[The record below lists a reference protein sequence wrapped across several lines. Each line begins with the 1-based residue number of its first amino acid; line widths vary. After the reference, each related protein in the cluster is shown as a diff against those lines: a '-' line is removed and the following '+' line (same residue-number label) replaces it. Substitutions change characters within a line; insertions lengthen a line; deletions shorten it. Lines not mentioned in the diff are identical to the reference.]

1 MARADAVRSG
11 VSSTGLFKAAVG
23 VFATLLVFIS
33 LVFATEWLSRPDLFP
48 VRAVQ
53 FEGEFKRVA
62 QAELAAAVAD
72 TAQGNFLLLD
82 LDTVKARAESLAWVY
97 QAEVRRRWPRDLLI
111 RFTEQ
116 KLLARWNDYRDVGGT
131 TPRTGEVGLRRE
143 QQPRATPGAVAD
155 ESDWV
160 NQGMQAVRVGG
171 NDLPSDVPLLE
182 GPVGTQAIVYERF
195 QDFNRLLADAGLQVR
210 KLTLTPRRTWELELT
225 GGFTLVL
232 DRAQPDKKLERFA
245 RAYSRTLARAG
256 TPVRHVDLR
265 YTNGF
270 SVAWHP
276 PRAAARNSMKTV
288 APVGA
293 ANEEG

>member
-1 MARADAVRSG
+1 MAGRMSGASRASFVARADAARDG
-11 VSSTGLFKAAVG
+11 VNSAGLFRTAVG
-23 VFATLLVFIS
+23 VFAALLAIIS
-33 LVFATEWLSRPDLFP
+33 LVFATEWLSRPDRFP

-53 FEGEFKRVA
+53 FEGEFKHVA

-72 TAQGNFLLLD
+72 VAQGNFLLLD
-82 LDTVKARAESLAWVY
+82 LDAVKARAESLPWVY
-97 QAEVRRRWPRDLLI
+97 QAEVRRRWPTDLSI

-116 KLLARWNDYRDVGGT
+116 QLLARWN
-131 TPRTGEVGLRRE
+131 
-143 QQPRATPGAVAD
+143 

-160 NQGMQAVRVGG
+160 NQGGQVVRVSG
-171 NDLPSDVPLLE
+171 NDLPTAVPLLE
-182 GPVGTQAIVYERF
+182 GPEGTQAIVYERF

-210 KLTLTPRRTWELELT
+210 KLTLTPRRTWELELAD
-225 GGFTLVL
+225 GFTLVL

-256 TPVRHVDLR
+256 APIRHVDLR

-276 PRAAARNSMKTV
+276 PRAAARNRMKTV
-288 APVGA
+288 APAGA